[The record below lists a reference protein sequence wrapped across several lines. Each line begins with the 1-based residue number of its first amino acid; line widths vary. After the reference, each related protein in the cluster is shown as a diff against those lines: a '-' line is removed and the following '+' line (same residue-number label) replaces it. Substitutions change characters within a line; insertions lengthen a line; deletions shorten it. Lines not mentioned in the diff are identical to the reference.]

1 MQSTLMNVTYEVELE
16 PGEQLALPLTLIN
29 SIGAG
34 RWVITIRPY
43 SPTIN
48 LATIRTHGAFLN
60 SYAPEDEGIYDDY
73 PAG

>member
-16 PGEQLALPLTLIN
+16 PGEQFTLPLTLIN

-43 SPTIN
+43 APTFS
-48 LATIRTHGAFLN
+48 LAMIRNHGAFLN
-60 SYAPEDEGIYDDY
+60 SYAPEDEGLYDDY
-73 PAG
+73 QAG